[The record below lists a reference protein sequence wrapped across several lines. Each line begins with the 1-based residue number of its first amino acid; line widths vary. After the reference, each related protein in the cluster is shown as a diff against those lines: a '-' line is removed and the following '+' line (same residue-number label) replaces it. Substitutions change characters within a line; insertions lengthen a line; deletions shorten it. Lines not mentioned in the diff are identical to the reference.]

1 MMLVDQG
8 GWVAVPAEG
17 QVGAVRGQGV
27 GVVVRLGVTNTTT
40 TTW

>member
-1 MMLVDQG
+1 MLLDQ

-27 GVVVRLGVTNTTT
+27 GVVVVVRVVA